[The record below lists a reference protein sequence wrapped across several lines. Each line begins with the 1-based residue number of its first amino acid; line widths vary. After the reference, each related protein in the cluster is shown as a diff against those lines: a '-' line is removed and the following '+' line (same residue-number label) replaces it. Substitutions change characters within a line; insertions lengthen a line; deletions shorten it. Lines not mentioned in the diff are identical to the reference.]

1 MKNKL
6 FTAISAVTASLVAIN
21 SHASSV
27 ELFEEITILG
37 DKDAANAVAGSA
49 TYLSAEELQ
58 VFSYSDIQQVL
69 RQVPGVYVQYED
81 GYGLRPNIGI
91 RGVSTERS
99 ARIALLE
106 DGVPIAPAP
115 YAASSAYY
123 FPTTGRMNAVEVLKG
138 PAAISEGPNNIGG
151 ALNLISTPIPNS
163 AAGNLVQ
170 EVGEDSTTRTHLTY
184 GATNS
189 SGFGYLVETH
199 QMKSDGFQTVNGT
212 NDTTGYDIE
221 DYTLKMSYAPAG
233 SAHSFEMKYQ
243 YAQQDSDQ
251 SYLGLTDNDFKQNP
265 YQRYGVSQL
274 DHMATEH
281 NQLILRH
288 GYKFSDTMSLSTTVY
303 NNEHKRNWYK
313 LNNSISA
320 IQASAADPLDP
331 VLEGGDSTAGALEVK
346 SNNRE
351 YYSRGVAL
359 KLDMQRDIHSI
370 EMGLRYHEDEED
382 RFQYSDYFTQMN
394 GAMVFDNA
402 TAPGAKGDRVVG
414 AEATSVYIK
423 DTIDLG
429 DLTVTAGVRFEDID
443 LDRTDWSDGGPRNVV
458 SGTKANS
465 ITVTLPSLGATYK
478 VNGNLSLLAGIYQ
491 GFGAPTV
498 TDGVDNEEALNIE
511 VGGRYQDGNTSA
523 SLVVF
528 SSDYE
533 NLVGECTQS
542 VGCTGN
548 IGDTFNGGEAS
559 VLGAELTL
567 ATVFAM
573 NASTTMPLSIS
584 YTYTDA
590 EFDQTFDSEFFGQVN
605 EGDSLPYIP
614 ENQLSLTAGIDMGD
628 LSITTIATFIDS
640 MCTVG
645 TGCTE
650 KTYNQTN
657 FDLVAN
663 YEVNDDLSFY
673 TRVDNITDEA
683 DIVARQPKGARP
695 NRGRTALVGVRLSF

>member
-6 FTAISAVTASLVAIN
+6 LAAISAVAVPLVAIN
-21 SHASSV
+21 ANASSV

-58 VFSYSDIQQVL
+58 VFSFSDIQQVL

-123 FPTTGRMNAVEVLKG
+123 FPTTGRMSAIEVVKG

-151 ALNLISTPIPNS
+151 ALNLISTPIPSS
-163 AAGNLVQ
+163 AAGNLLQ

-189 SGFGYLVETH
+189 SGFGYLLETH

-251 SYLGLTDNDFKQNP
+251 SYLGLTDADFKQNP

-274 DHMATEH
+274 DHMTTEH

-313 LNNSISA
+313 LNNSISSIGA
-320 IQASAADPLDP
+320 VVLAGADSA
-331 VLEGGDSTAGALEVK
+331 AGALEVK

-359 KLDMQRDIHSI
+359 KLDMQRDIHAI
-370 EMGLRYHEDEED
+370 EIGLRYHEDEED
-382 RFQYSDYFTQMN
+382 RFQYSDYFTTTSN
-394 GAMVFDNA
+394 GDMVFHSA
-402 TAPGAKGDRVVG
+402 TAPGAKGNRVVG
-414 AEATSVYIK
+414 AEATSLYIK

-429 DLTVTAGVRFEDID
+429 DLTITAGVRFEDID

-465 ITVTLPSLGATYK
+465 ISVTLPSLGATYQL
-478 VNGNLSLLAGIYQ
+478 NDNLSLLAGVYQ
-491 GFGAPTV
+491 GFGSPTV
-498 TDGVDNEEALNIE
+498 TDGVDNEEALNVE

-523 SLVVF
+523 SLIVF
-528 SSDYE
+528 SSDYD
-533 NLVGECTQS
+533 NLVGQCTAS
-542 VGCTGN
+542 IGCSGN
-548 IGDTFNGGEAS
+548 IGDTYNGGKAS

-567 ATVFAM
+567 ATVFSL
-573 NASTTMPLSIS
+573 NAATTMPLSVS

-590 EFDQTFDSEFFGQVN
+590 EFDQTFDSEFFGDVTK
-605 EGDSLPYIP
+605 GDSLPYIP
-614 ENQLSLTAGIDMGD
+614 EGQLSLTAGIESGK
-628 LSITTIATFIDS
+628 LSVTTLATFIDS

-645 TGCTE
+645 DGCTE
-650 KTYNQTN
+650 KTYSQTN
-657 FDLVAN
+657 VDLVAN
-663 YEVNDDLSFY
+663 YEVNDDLSVY
-673 TRVDNITDEA
+673 TRVDNITDEV

-695 NRGRTALVGVRLSF
+695 NRGRTASVGVKLSF

>member
-1 MKNKL
+1 
-6 FTAISAVTASLVAIN
+6 
-21 SHASSV
+21 
-27 ELFEEITILG
+27 
-37 DKDAANAVAGSA
+37 
-49 TYLSAEELQ
+49 
-58 VFSYSDIQQVL
+58 
-69 RQVPGVYVQYED
+69 
-81 GYGLRPNIGI
+81 
-91 RGVSTERS
+91 
-99 ARIALLE
+99 
-106 DGVPIAPAP
+106 
-115 YAASSAYY
+115 
-123 FPTTGRMNAVEVLKG
+123 
-138 PAAISEGPNNIGG
+138 
-151 ALNLISTPIPNS
+151 
-163 AAGNLVQ
+163 
-170 EVGEDSTTRTHLTY
+170 LTY
-184 GATNS
+184 GATNA
-189 SGFGYLVETH
+189 SGFGYLLETH

-251 SYLGLTDNDFKQNP
+251 SYLGLTDADFKQNP

-274 DHMATEH
+274 DHMTTEH

-288 GYKFSDTMSLSTTVY
+288 GYKFSDTVSLSTTVY

-320 IQASAADPLDP
+320 IGATVLAGGATTVDDP
-331 VLEGGDSTAGALEVK
+331 VTTTVDETQKLEVK
-346 SNNRE
+346 SNNRA

-382 RFQYSDYFTQMN
+382 RFQYSDYFTTTSN
-394 GAMVFDNA
+394 GDMVFHSV

-429 DLTVTAGVRFEDID
+429 DLTVTAGVRFEEID
-443 LDRTDWSDGGPRNVV
+443 LDRTDWDDGGPRNSV
-458 SGTKANS
+458 SGTKENS
-465 ITVTLPSLGATYK
+465 ISVTLPSLGATYK
-478 VNGNLSLLAGIYQ
+478 LNDNLSLLAGIYQ

-523 SLVVF
+523 SLIVF

-533 NLVGECTQS
+533 NLVGACTAS
-542 VGCTGN
+542 SGCSGS
-548 IGDTFNGGEAS
+548 IGDTFNGGKAS

-567 ATVFAM
+567 ATVFSL
-573 NASTTMPLSIS
+573 NAATTMPLSLS

-590 EFDQTFDSEFFGQVN
+590 EFDQTFDSEFFGDVTK
-605 EGDSLPYIP
+605 GDPLPYIP
-614 ENQLSLTAGIDMGD
+614 ENQLSLSAGIDMGD
-628 LSITTIATFIDS
+628 LSITTLATFTDS
-640 MCTVG
+640 MCVFG
-645 TGCTE
+645 DGCTE
-650 KTYNQTN
+650 KTYSQTN

-663 YEVNDDLSFY
+663 YEVNNDLSFY
-673 TRVDNITDEA
+673 TRVDNITDEV

-695 NRGRTALVGVRLSF
+695 NRGRTASVGVRLSF

>member
-21 SHASSV
+21 LHASSA
-27 ELFEEITILG
+27 ELFEEITIFG

-151 ALNLISTPIPNS
+151 ALNLISTPIPSS
-163 AAGNLVQ
+163 AAGNLLQ

-189 SGFGYLVETH
+189 SGFGYLLETH

-251 SYLGLTDNDFKQNP
+251 SYLGLTDADFKQNP

-274 DHMATEH
+274 DHMTTEH

-288 GYKFSDTMSLSTTVY
+288 GYKFSDTTTLSTTVY

-313 LNNSISA
+313 LNNSISS
-320 IQASAADPLDP
+320 IGSA
-331 VLEGGDSTAGALEVK
+331 VLAGGDSAAGALQVK

-382 RFQYSDYFTQMN
+382 RFQYSDYFTQTN

-402 TAPGAKGDRVVG
+402 TAPGAKGDCVVG
-414 AEATSVYIK
+414 AEATSLYIK

-429 DLTVTAGVRFEDID
+429 DLTITAGIRFEDID
-443 LDRTDWSDGGPRNVV
+443 LERNDWTDNGPRQVL
-458 SGTKANS
+458 SSSSPKKNS
-465 ITVTLPSLGATYK
+465 ISVTLPSLGATYK
-478 VNGNLSLLAGIYQ
+478 LSDKLSLLAGIYQ

-528 SSDYE
+528 SSDYD
-533 NLVGECTQS
+533 NLVGECTAS
-542 VGCTGN
+542 IGCSGS
-548 IGDTFNGGEAS
+548 IGDTYNGGEAS

-567 ATVFAM
+567 ATIFSL
-573 NASTTMPLSIS
+573 NASTTMPLSVS

-590 EFDQTFDSEFFGQVN
+590 EFDQTFDSEFFGDVTK
-605 EGDSLPYIP
+605 GDSLPYIP
-614 ENQLSLTAGIDMGD
+614 ENQLSLSAGIDMGD
-628 LSITTIATFIDS
+628 LSITTLATFIDS

-645 TGCTE
+645 DGCTE
-650 KTYNQTN
+650 KTYKQTN
-657 FDLVAN
+657 IDLVAN
-663 YEVNDDLSFY
+663 YEVSDELSFY
-673 TRVDNITDEA
+673 TRVDNITDEV

-695 NRGRTALVGVRLSF
+695 NRGRTASVGVRLSF